1 MPSTFTMPKLSPTME
16 HGTLAKWHK
25 KENEFVE
32 AGELLIEV
40 ATDKATVEHNALDA
54 GWLRKILIKEGEE
67 AVVNQAIAI
76 FTEEQNESI
85 ADYKP
90 EGVVPKVASEV
101 AQIADAAD
109 VPIFE
114 VAEGGMVGEPE
125 TREAAGTPATALR
138 TKAEPIFAPE
148 PPLEDYN
155 FALPSQGGAGDRIAA
170 SPLARK
176 LAEEQGLDLASI
188 TGSGPGGRI
197 VSNDLVKAQPLAA
210 AAFGRH
216 HLPKVTPGTFEEQ
229 TPTPM
234 RKVIGQRLQ
243 EAKSFIPHF
252 YVEQSVDAAALVAAR
267 EQLATFNI
275 KISVNDFIV
284 RACALAL
291 REHPGINSGFS
302 SKSRSFIRFKTI
314 DICIAVS
321 VDGGLITPI
330 VRHADFK
337 NLGEISAEVRALA
350 QRARTGK
357 LSPHEYKG
365 GSFTLSN
372 LGMHGVTSFQAII
385 NPPQAAI
392 LAVGAILEEPIVRGG
407 AVVAGKVMRLTLSCD
422 HRVIDGALAAEFL
435 KTLKKYLESP
445 AILLI

>member
-16 HGTLAKWHK
+16 HGTLTKWHK

-40 ATDKATVEHNALDA
+40 ATDKATVEHNTLDA

-76 FTEEQNESI
+76 FTEERDESI
-85 ADYKP
+85 EGYKP
-90 EGVVPKVASEV
+90 EGE
-101 AQIADAAD
+101 AAAAPPLPAAAPEARGAAIP
-109 VPIFE
+109 VFE
-114 VAEGGMVGEPE
+114 AAEGGIVG
-125 TREAAGTPATALR
+125 AAESSPALR
-138 TKAEPIFAPE
+138 ASSEPVFAPE
-148 PPLEDYN
+148 PPLERYD
-155 FALPSQGGAGDRIAA
+155 FALPGGLASASGERIVA

-176 LAEEQGLDLASI
+176 LAEEGNLDLSTI
-188 TGSGPGGRI
+188 SGSGPAGRI
-197 VSNDLVKAQPLAA
+197 VSSDLVKAQPLAA

-216 HLPKVTPGTFEEQ
+216 HLPKIAPGTFQEE
-229 TPTPM
+229 TPSPM
-234 RKVIGQRLQ
+234 RKVIAQRLQ

-267 EQLATFNI
+267 EQLATFSV

-302 SKSRSFIRFKTI
+302 SKSRTFVRFKTI
-314 DICIAVS
+314 DICVAVS

-330 VRHADFK
+330 VRHADYK
-337 NLGEISAEVRALA
+337 NLGEISAEVRGLA
-350 QRARTGK
+350 QRARAGK
-357 LSPHEYKG
+357 LAPHEYKG
-365 GSFTLSN
+365 GSFTISN

-392 LAVGAILEEPIVRGG
+392 LAVGAILDEPVVRGG
-407 AVVAGKVMRLTLSCD
+407 SLAAGKVMRLTLSCD

-435 KTLKKYLESP
+435 KSLKKYLESP

>member
-76 FTEEQNESI
+76 FTEERDESI
-85 ADYKP
+85 AGYKP
-90 EGVVPKVASEV
+90 EGEAAAPMAPQKASS
-101 AQIADAAD
+101 ADIP
-109 VPIFE
+109 VFE
-114 VAEGGMVGEPE
+114 AAEGGIVGGGAE
-125 TREAAGTPATALR
+125 TQGATAAAAMR
-138 TKAEPIFAPE
+138 TSAEPVFAPE
-148 PPLEDYN
+148 PPLERYD
-155 FALPSQGGAGDRIAA
+155 FGLAAAGGERVVA

-176 LAEEQGLDLASI
+176 LAEEQGLDLSSI
-188 TGSGPGGRI
+188 SGSGPGGRI
-197 VSNDLVKAQPLAA
+197 VSSDLVKAQPLAA

-216 HLPKVTPGTFEEQ
+216 HLPKVAPGTFEEE
-229 TPTPM
+229 TPSPM
-234 RKVIGQRLQ
+234 RKVIAQRLQ

-252 YVEQSVDAAALVAAR
+252 YVEQSVDAAALVVAR
-267 EQLATFNI
+267 EQLAAFNV
-275 KISVNDFIV
+275 KISVNDCIV

-302 SKSRSFIRFKTI
+302 SKSRSFVRFKTI
-314 DICIAVS
+314 DICVAVS

-330 VRHADFK
+330 VRHADYK

-350 QRARTGK
+350 QRARAGK
-357 LSPHEYKG
+357 LAPHEYKG
-365 GSFTLSN
+365 GSFTVSN

-392 LAVGAILEEPIVRGG
+392 LAVGAILDEPIVRCG